1 MQILVMFQNRRPCEQ
16 VAYAARR
23 ALEQALDR
31 FAGRIRD
38 VTVKIRDDNADRGG
52 EDQVCSL
59 AVRVEGGGLLHLHD
73 RDSRPEPAL
82 HRLAR
87 RAARLVGALGRRR
100 RRAPRD

>member
-38 VTVKIRDDNADRGG
+38 VTVKIRDDNAERGG
-52 EDQVCSL
+52 EDQLCSIAL
-59 AVRVEGGGLLHLHD
+59 RVEGGGQLHLHD
-73 RDSRPEPAL
+73 RDSRPEPAI

-87 RAARLVGALGRRR
+87 RAARLVAGLGRRGR
-100 RRAPRD
+100 RSPRE